1 MAKKN
6 PIYEEYQRA
15 RAGISPRAGIAG
27 GAGDDDGDAEYPW
40 RCAIGEIRAR
50 MRREERRTMWEASST
65 QMEGIRE
72 RKDVTARMIDGC
84 VSRRCRRMV
93 TLWILKRIP
102 GKPTLCLNC
111 QGAARTSRRHAIECC
126 RVDPTARLA
135 GGQILA
141 ALEEISVVVSRCMG
155 WSVSKLTRDII
166 REHTAW
172 EAREVA
178 LAESRAN
185 LERTSG
191 GNAHWRYYARR
202 D

>member
-1 MAKKN
+1 MLLWTRN
-6 PIYEEYQRA
+6 PCDRA
-15 RAGISPRAGIAG
+15 RVVLAG
-27 GAGDDDGDAEYPW
+27 GELGADW
-40 RCAIGEIRAR
+40 
-50 MRREERRTMWEASST
+50 
-65 QMEGIRE
+65 
-72 RKDVTARMIDGC
+72 
-84 VSRRCRRMV
+84 
-93 TLWILKRIP
+93 
-102 GKPTLCLNC
+102 PT
-111 QGAARTSRRHAIECC
+111 ECC

>member
-1 MAKKN
+1 MAS
-6 PIYEEYQRA
+6 RA
-15 RAGISPRAGIAG
+15 NKRLWTISPSEHSPGSV
-27 GAGDDDGDAEYPW
+27 Y
-40 RCAIGEIRAR
+40 
-50 MRREERRTMWEASST
+50 
-65 QMEGIRE
+65 
-72 RKDVTARMIDGC
+72 TARHLYIVAIMDSSLTQPDIVIWHPYHPLFRAFYSHLPVPAAG
-84 VSRRCRRMV
+84 
-93 TLWILKRIP
+93 LRIP
-102 GKPTLCLNC
+102 PSPLHPSIWSASPATPPYVDM
-111 QGAARTSRRHAIECC
+111 RHLLIGQV

-185 LERTSG
+185 FERISG